1 MSATIRDIAI
11 IIIAIESIVIAGLL
25 IVLVWQEWRLV
36 KMIQTEI
43 KPILDDAKATT
54 QTARGTA
61 TFVSEHVSD
70 PVIRTNRTVAKVR
83 GTVNSLRAGL
93 RPSKSAK

>member
-25 IVLVWQEWRLV
+25 IVLVVQLMRLV
-36 KMIQTEI
+36 RMIKTEI

-54 QTARGTA
+54 QTARGT
-61 TFVSEHVSD
+61 TVFVSEHVSD
-70 PVIRTNRTVAKVR
+70 PVIRANRTVAKVR

-93 RPSKSAK
+93 GSSKSGK